1 MPTISPLLLDN
12 TGIGALIG
20 LIPALKFMLLCW
32 QKFAGPS
39 GKLEII
45 YVCSASSFISYWAGL
60 QDESGREELEAGAG
74 ALKTAA
80 LYFHSHDPSEGAGTV
95 LLQ

>member
-1 MPTISPLLLDN
+1 VGLAAICWAIWKARNNICFEKKLISSPTEKI
-12 TGIGALIG
+12 
-20 LIPALKFMLLCW
+20 
-32 QKFAGPS
+32 
-39 GKLEII
+39 
-45 YVCSASSFISYWAGL
+45 CSASSFISYWAGL